1 MRLFFEAYKKYIIR
15 HPKKLEYKP
24 TNYEKFQE
32 KALYEICKKIDT
44 AISYTEEDITA
55 IRDFVQISS
64 YIHGLYVLRVL

>member
-44 AISYTEEDITA
+44 AIPYTE
-55 IRDFVQISS
+55 
-64 YIHGLYVLRVL
+64 